1 MPVDGYLVELIVFLN
16 RSHFAASLGVSP
28 RAVKS
33 GLKHLL
39 FNAVSFDYSHAA
51 DLYHGL
57 NRMPET
63 LATRLEK
70 PSISYVHGVIL
81 VLMAGVFWSSMG
93 LGIRLIEEANVWQI
107 LFIRS
112 IALATFLFC
121 IITVRSGY
129 KPLAVIRK
137 SGIAGAIGGVGLVF
151 AFAGGIYAIQTT
163 TVANA
168 MFLFASA
175 PFLAA
180 VFGWIILREDVRK
193 ATWFAM
199 IFASIGIAVMVI
211 DGISAGQAAGNL
223 SALLSALGF
232 AVFTIA
238 LRWGKLE
245 DMLPAVFLAGIFAI
259 FTAAVVCQIKGYGFT
274 VPRNDILIAIS
285 LGVFQVGLGL
295 TVYTIG
301 SKVVPAA
308 DLALLSMTE
317 VLLGPLWVWIF
328 LGETASF
335 FSLVGGLILMLA
347 IAGNALSGLRRKPVP
362 VI

>member
-1 MPVDGYLVELIVFLN
+1 MRQICRANFSAMPG
-16 RSHFAASLGVSP
+16 SLS
-28 RAVKS
+28 AEI
-33 GLKHLL
+33 
-39 FNAVSFDYSHAA
+39 
-51 DLYHGL
+51 
-57 NRMPET
+57 ET
-63 LATRLEK
+63 
-70 PSISYVHGVIL
+70 PGISYINGVIL
-81 VLMAGVFWSSMG
+81 VLMSGVVWSSMG
-93 LGIRLIEEANVWQI
+93 IGIRMIAEANVWQI
-107 LFIRS
+107 LFYRS

-121 IITVRSGY
+121 IISFRSGY

-137 SGIAGAIGGVGLVF
+137 VGIAGAIGGVGLVF

-193 ATWFAM
+193 ATWVAM
-199 IFASIGIAVMVI
+199 FFASIGIAIMVFNS
-211 DGISAGQAAGNL
+211 ISAGKMAGNL
-223 SALLSALGF
+223 SAMLSALGF

-245 DMLPAVFLAGIFAI
+245 DMLPTVFLAGIFAI
-259 FTAAVVCQIKGYGFT
+259 VTAAVVCQVKGYGFNI
-274 VPRNDILIAIS
+274 PRNDLLIALS
-285 LGVFQVGLGL
+285 MGVFQVGLGL
-295 TVYTIG
+295 TIFTIG

-308 DLALLSMTE
+308 ELALLSMTE
-317 VLLGPLWVWIF
+317 VLLGPLWVWLF

-335 FSLVGGLILMLA
+335 YTLFGGVILMLA
-347 IAGNALSGLRRKPVP
+347 IVGNAVSGLRRKPVP

>member
-1 MPVDGYLVELIVFLN
+1 MTEVL
-16 RSHFAASLGVSP
+16 AA
-28 RAVKS
+28 
-33 GLKHLL
+33 
-39 FNAVSFDYSHAA
+39 
-51 DLYHGL
+51 
-57 NRMPET
+57 
-63 LATRLEK
+63 RLEK
-70 PSISYVHGVIL
+70 TGISYVQGVIL

-93 LGIRLIEEANVWQI
+93 LGVRLIEQANVWQI
-107 LFIRS
+107 LFFRS
-112 IALATFLFC
+112 IALSTFLFC
-121 IITVRSGY
+121 IISFRSRY
-129 KPLAVIRK
+129 RPFAVIRK
-137 SGIAGAIGGVGLVF
+137 SGIAGVIGGLGLVV

-180 VFGWIILREDVRK
+180 VLGWIILREQVRK
-193 ATWFAM
+193 ATWLAM
-199 IFASIGIAVMVI
+199 IFACIGIAVMVI

-245 DMLPAVFLAGIFAI
+245 DMLPAVFLAGIFAMI
-259 FTAAVVCQIKGYGFT
+259 TAAVVCEVQVHGFT
-274 VPRNDILIAIS
+274 VPRNDIGIAVA

-295 TVYTIG
+295 TVYTLG
-301 SKVVPAA
+301 SRVVPAA
-308 DLALLSMTE
+308 ELALLSMTE
-317 VLLGPLWVWIF
+317 VLLGPLWVWLF
-328 LGETASF
+328 LGETASLY
-335 FSLVGGLILMLA
+335 SLGGGLILMLA